1 MDATMARL
9 YREFSVWMRVDD
21 KKASRFRCLE
31 DLHSRLFCVQSAD
44 FYSLP
49 ITPEHLAQLDRQF
62 VELLIEID
70 PLERCDWYGS
80 VEEAICGHVK
90 EFDAL
95 VHEVVAREKQAKPR

>member
-1 MDATMARL
+1 MNRL
-9 YREFSVWMRVDD
+9 YREFSVWTRVDD

-44 FYSLP
+44 FYWLP

-70 PLERCDWYGS
+70 PVERCDWYGS
-80 VEEAICGHVK
+80 VEEAIGKHVN
-90 EFDAL
+90 EFDTMGQ
-95 VHEVVAREKQAKPR
+95 HIVAKEKDPRFRPD